1 MNHISS
7 LPEKSSD
14 SPWPTK
20 SNLKKEFFLS
30 QEEVFNEVHG
40 LLENK
45 ESIQRKIKDS
55 SPSTLARN
63 CALLLSPYKMELCIE
78 EKNILRELL
87 FLNLETL
94 IELSPDPQ
102 CLSLLLRASKELSR
116 ECFYKLSEQFFFNV
130 FKEEVPNR
138 SLLLKLTLDL
148 LSTNNNLES
157 HLNLLTFIG
166 DAIRYEIKE
175 AREEEICKWHLPEEL
190 SKKLFLQ
197 NYKDKDNEAGWNLL
211 KRLIIVFNGKGII
224 EEEIALKTAF
234 GEDLFS
240 LIEEAIARSTGMW
253 ILEVFSKIK
262 SLFQSHK
269 RKNDLIKDLVTLELK
284 KGNFENVKTIIHVLN
299 LSHEDSDLFF
309 KTIVKL
315 CFNHFEMTKNETS
328 LELAYLCIC
337 FQSKKN
343 LRFSSLLLQKI
354 ILERLRSFEAI
365 RLNLLQDLLPLLT
378 LRHEDTIRRLYDLI
392 IYMNAN
398 KVYGVLNWII
408 KNDSHNFNFESLL
421 ETILENAENSGKHQF
436 FRFYVCFSLLFKHHK
451 KIFNETRLLKIISL
465 MCEKK
470 SSSFSRRFLSTF
482 NNNPLALLLRDQYLE
497 KMTSLFNLQLEE
509 LTQED
514 RDLAVKLLLNR
525 ADFPALSLESTS
537 NLFQKALLDTNG
549 KENYPKHDPQ
559 TIISLIKS
567 RIDFIEENK
576 VLDLEFKPESVD
588 FIFFKLNEDNASITL
603 LLMKLISILI
613 KEKKIEHSYLPVVL
627 KEISKKIRTVRNP
640 ENPAFWT
647 VEFNKIQ
654 ESLLSHYTKDLSLLK
669 VVAEVSEDHPD
680 YAILVLQT
688 WFNLKKI
695 KGPVSNQKEG
705 LSQRKRIFTSF
716 FPKLLQSL
724 KPETSILVL
733 TFLNFA
739 DVKHNITGENY
750 QNFIS
755 LALEN
760 FLKVIHQSNPE
771 QILTLFPLLQSLLSK
786 NPLGIKKEIIGFRIL
801 KRIPLIFMEKGG
813 DLKGFNQ
820 LEETLF
826 LCFPRFRFDQMEFKM
841 KFYKETIALKKE
853 YIDELFLSYKN
864 ANSEETKNILE
875 NSIFTQ
881 VRSSLKPSTP
891 QKQVAIYLKK
901 VLFNPRLLNRPSYF
915 ANTTR
920 LLEAIEGYSF
930 FEVSLASELLEE
942 YFNYIKTL
950 SKKER
955 GLKILY
961 HLALCTKNFLPLQL
975 DVFVDLFLCLASLR
989 WRKYSEYQ
997 SARIH
1002 LANIFKKTLLF
1013 LLYTS
1018 EKQRQKIQFLCCL
1031 FKIMILSD
1039 PKTIENRSFALVDK
1053 MTALSSKDYVEMFK
1067 LFNIYQEKEAIQ
1079 DFQKILYF
1087 WIEIIPNPEVLTEV
1101 HEHLITYSL
1110 SSKKA
1115 NYRLPDFFES
1125 FEICLKK
1132 MPDILNFKNNL
1143 QHLVYQSLI
1152 HSLKQIPTSRDFKKN
1167 MEAIGSF
1174 LMTCFDLNLIEGG
1187 SLFDL
1192 WLTTVSLQ
1200 LKPNNIIEI
1209 LSALFSGS
1217 NLENKKL
1224 KLTILQNACN
1234 ELVQIDKKIKIAAYI
1249 SKSLALLDKP

>member
-14 SPWPTK
+14 SPWPAT

-30 QEEVFNEVHG
+30 KEEAFNEVLV

-45 ESIQRKIKDS
+45 ESIKRKIKDS

-63 CALLLSPYKMELCIE
+63 CALLLCPYKMELCIE

-148 LSTNNNLES
+148 LRPNNTLES

-175 AREEEICKWHLPEEL
+175 ARGEEICKWHLPREL

-224 EEEIALKTAF
+224 DEEIALKKAF
-234 GEDLFS
+234 GEDLFP

-269 RKNDLIKDLVTLELK
+269 KKNHLIKDLVTLELK
-284 KGNFENVKTIIHVLN
+284 KGNFENVKTIIHVLKI
-299 LSHEDSDLFF
+299 SHGDSDLFF

-328 LELAYLCIC
+328 LEMAYLCIC

-365 RLNLLQDLLPLLT
+365 RLNLLQDLLSLLT
-378 LRHEDTIRRLYDLI
+378 LRHENTIRRLYDLL

-398 KVYGVLNWII
+398 EVYGVLNWII

-421 ETILENAENSGKHQF
+421 ETILENAANSGKHQF

-451 KIFNETRLLKIISL
+451 KIFNETRLLKIIYL
-465 MCEKK
+465 MSVKK
-470 SSSFSRRFLSTF
+470 SSSFSRRFLRTF
-482 NNNPLALLLRDQYLE
+482 NNNPLVLLLRDQYLE
-497 KMTSLFNLQLEE
+497 KMTSLFNLLLEE
-509 LTQED
+509 LTPED

-576 VLDLEFKPESVD
+576 VLDLEFKPGSVD
-588 FIFFKLNEDNASITL
+588 FTFFKFTEDNATITL
-603 LLMKLISILI
+603 LLMKLILIII

-627 KEISKKIRTVRNP
+627 KEISNKIRTVRNP

-647 VEFNKIQ
+647 AEFNKIQ
-654 ESLLSHYTKDLSLLK
+654 ESLLSQYTKDLSLLK
-669 VVAEVSEDHPD
+669 VVAELSEDHPD

-688 WFNLKKI
+688 WFNLNKM
-695 KGPVSNQKEG
+695 KGAVSNQKEG
-705 LSQRKRIFTSF
+705 LSQRTIFTSS
-716 FPKLLQSL
+716 FPKLLRSL

-739 DVKHNITGENY
+739 DVKHHITGENY
-750 QNFIS
+750 QIFIS

-760 FLKVIHQSNPE
+760 FLKVIHQSTPE
-771 QILTLFPLLQSLLSK
+771 QISSLFPLLQSLLSK
-786 NPLGIKKEIIGFRIL
+786 NHLGIKKEIKGFRIL

-841 KFYKETIALKKE
+841 KFYEETIALKKE
-853 YIDELFLSYKN
+853 YLDELFLSYKN
-864 ANSEETKNILE
+864 ANSEEKKDILE
-875 NSIFTQ
+875 KSIFTQ
-881 VRSSLKPSTP
+881 IRSSLKPSTP
-891 QKQVAIYLKK
+891 PKQVAIYLKK

-915 ANTTR
+915 SNTTE
-920 LLEAIEGYSF
+920 LLEAIEGYRF

-950 SKKER
+950 RKQER

-961 HLALCTKNFLPLQL
+961 HLALCTKNFLPLKL
-975 DVFVDLFLCLASLR
+975 DVFVELFLCLASLR
-989 WRKYSEYQ
+989 WQKYSEYQ

-1018 EKQRQKIQFLCCL
+1018 EEQRQKIQFLCCL

-1101 HEHLITYSL
+1101 HEHLIAYTL
-1110 SSKKA
+1110 SSKKT

-1125 FEICLKK
+1125 FETCLKK
-1132 MPDILNFKNNL
+1132 TPDILNFKNNL
-1143 QHLVYQSLI
+1143 QHLVYQTLI
-1152 HSLKQIPTSRDFKKN
+1152 CILKQIPTSRDLKKN
-1167 MEAIGSF
+1167 MEATGSF
-1174 LMTCFDLNLIEGG
+1174 LMTCFDLNLVEGG

-1192 WLTTVSLQ
+1192 WLTTASLQ
-1200 LKPNNIIEI
+1200 LNTNNIIEI
-1209 LSALFSGS
+1209 LTALFSAS

-1224 KLTILQNACN
+1224 KLTILQNACK

-1249 SKSLALLDKP
+1249 SKSLALLGKP